1 MSRCSPDSTR
11 RAAHSSH
18 IGWDPVGVKSG
29 CPGGCSR
36 APQGPPE
43 TYGRLPLWRVGCGES
58 CGGRTGS
65 DVARTAHGGVP
76 RHKRPIVPSIGATP
90 HWVGGCGG
98 RRASGRWSSAARWA
112 SRFSGI
118 SLSCRGC
125 VDQLATCGVCPV
137 AVGDC
142 PRRGRGGGRRAQ
154 LLKGEGVR
162 VDAFSNRPR
171 PLMLDE
177 DLVGQGVQVVVDGG
191 WGRGS
196 GAGGGGGRGSGAGGG
211 QEHLHDVRA
220 GRGAVHG
227 GPCVR
232 VSRVRLSG
240 RAVM

>member
-1 MSRCSPDSTR
+1 MNRIGGRCRQEAP
-11 RAAHSSH
+11 A
-18 IGWDPVGVKSG
+18 GPGVKVG
-29 CPGGCSR
+29 MG
-36 APQGPPE
+36 GPPP
-43 TYGRLPLWRVGCGES
+43 RRVGEGCGEDQV
-58 CGGRTGS
+58 C
-65 DVARTAHGGVP
+65 
-76 RHKRPIVPSIGATP
+76 HKRPIVPSIGATP

-196 GAGGGGGRGSGAGGG
+196 GAGGG

-232 VSRVRLSG
+232 GPLGGELVEGVHGGSPG
-240 RAVM
+240 CWG

>member
-1 MSRCSPDSTR
+1 MC
-11 RAAHSSH
+11 SSH
-18 IGWDPVGVKSG
+18 V
-29 CPGGCSR
+29 
-36 APQGPPE
+36 
-43 TYGRLPLWRVGCGES
+43 RLS
-58 CGGRTGS
+58 T
-65 DVARTAHGGVP
+65 D
-76 RHKRPIVPSIGATP
+76 RPIVPSIGAKP

-137 AVGDC
+137 AMGDC

-162 VDAFSNRPR
+162 VDALSNRPR

-232 VSRVRLSG
+232 GPLGGELVEGVHGGSPG
-240 RAVM
+240 CWG